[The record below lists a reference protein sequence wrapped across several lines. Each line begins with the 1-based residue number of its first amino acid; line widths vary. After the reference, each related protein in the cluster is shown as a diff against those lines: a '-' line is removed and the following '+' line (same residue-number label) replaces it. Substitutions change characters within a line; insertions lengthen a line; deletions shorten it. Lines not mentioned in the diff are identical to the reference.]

1 MPEVEL
7 DAVRIIG
14 GALAFFIAGAIWYAP
29 QVMGNRWLE
38 LIGKPM
44 DELGSPQQGMM
55 ASGVAALV
63 ISVVM
68 AHVVAYSLYFTD
80 ASGWQA
86 GAEVGLWM
94 WLGFIAT
101 DVGIYGFE
109 GRNWKLWPIDKLWM
123 LFGLLAMGAIIAY

>member
-1 MPEVEL
+1 MHDTGIEL

-44 DELGSPQQGMM
+44 EELGDARTGMM
-55 ASGVAALV
+55 TTGVAALV
-63 ISVVM
+63 MSFIM
-68 AHVVAYSLYFTD
+68 AHVVAFTS
-80 ASGWQA
+80 ATNWQL
-86 GAEVGLWM
+86 GAEAGFWM
-94 WLGFIAT
+94 WLGFMAT

-109 GRNWKLWPIDKLWM
+109 GRDWKLWPIDKFWM